1 MKLFC
6 KGNHW
11 SINENKLH
19 LEGDLQRVAKMEA
32 VLEAR
37 LRLQI
42 YNEICDM
49 KLLDNRNAIVKA
61 GIDNV
66 ALSVQALIADKVL
79 GN

>member
-1 MKLFC
+1 MKLLC

-11 SINENKLH
+11 SIENNKLQ
-19 LEGDLQRVAKMEA
+19 LEGDLKIVAKMEA
-32 VLEAR
+32 SLEAR

-42 YNEICDM
+42 YDEICNM
-49 KLLDNRNAIVKA
+49 KLLENRNAIVKA